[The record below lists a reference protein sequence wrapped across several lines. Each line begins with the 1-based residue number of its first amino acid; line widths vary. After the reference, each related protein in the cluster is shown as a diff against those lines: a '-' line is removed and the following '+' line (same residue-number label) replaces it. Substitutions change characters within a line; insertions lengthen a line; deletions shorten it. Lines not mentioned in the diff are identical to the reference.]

1 MEMLR
6 KRIIIFNV
14 EHNNKVM
21 GRSEDIFFW
30 QANGI
35 AGFASLIFFL
45 SYLD

>member
-6 KRIIIFNV
+6 KRIIVFNV

-35 AGFASLIFFL
+35 AGFGGLNFFL

>member
-21 GRSEDIFFW
+21 GRPEDIFS
-30 QANGI
+30 GKPM
-35 AGFASLIFFL
+35 GL
-45 SYLD
+45 LDLVV